1 MKRFARPL
9 QAGNT
14 VELHYNYAVND
25 EATDFPQGT
34 DFIIAIYNINRRCL
48 FDASLSNGGIVKG
61 ENTGEYVLTMNF
73 EDTVNMPCFMVS
85 SLEVIILSIPFLNCF
100 HNYYCTSSCIPKNTN
115 GTN

>member
-1 MKRFARPL
+1 MKRFAKPL

-14 VELHYNYAVND
+14 VELHYIYAVND

-61 ENTGEYVLTMNF
+61 ERTGEYVLTMNF
-73 EDTVNMPCFMVS
+73 EDTVNMPDRTIMEMVTKDQDGIVKHIDEDIM
-85 SLEVIILSIPFLNCF
+85 LLWN
-100 HNYYCTSSCIPKNTN
+100 NNTIN
-115 GTN
+115 DLVR

>member
-25 EATDFPQGT
+25 VATDFPQGT

-73 EDTVNMPCFMVS
+73 EDTVNMPDRTIMEMVTKDQDGIVKHIDEDIM
-85 SLEVIILSIPFLNCF
+85 LLWN
-100 HNYYCTSSCIPKNTN
+100 NNTIN
-115 GTN
+115 DLVR

>member
-73 EDTVNMPCFMVS
+73 EDTVNMPDRTIMEMVTKDQDGIVKHIDEDIM
-85 SLEVIILSIPFLNCF
+85 LLWN
-100 HNYYCTSSCIPKNTN
+100 NNTIN
-115 GTN
+115 DLVR

>member
-61 ENTGEYVLTMNF
+61 ENTGEYVLTMDF
-73 EDTVNMPCFMVS
+73 EDTVNMPDRTIMEMVTKDQDGIVKHIDEDIM
-85 SLEVIILSIPFLNCF
+85 LLWN
-100 HNYYCTSSCIPKNTN
+100 NNTIN
-115 GTN
+115 DLVR

>member
-1 MKRFARPL
+1 MKRFAKPL

-73 EDTVNMPCFMVS
+73 EDTVNMPDRTIMEMVTKDQDGIVKHIDEDIM
-85 SLEVIILSIPFLNCF
+85 LLWN
-100 HNYYCTSSCIPKNTN
+100 NNTIN
-115 GTN
+115 DLVR

>member
-61 ENTGEYVLTMNF
+61 ENTGEYVLTMGF
-73 EDTVNMPCFMVS
+73 EDTVNMPDRTIMEMVTKDQDGIVKHIDEDIM
-85 SLEVIILSIPFLNCF
+85 LLWN
-100 HNYYCTSSCIPKNTN
+100 NNTIN
-115 GTN
+115 DLVR